1 MIAQNIII
9 WGVHLALKLNR
20 VENISQRVD
29 KAIRDI
35 PDFPIDGVV
44 FKDITPLMLDAQLSR
59 DISSAFEEHARS
71 LKPDAICAID
81 SRGFIF
87 GTGIAQALDIPLV
100 LIRKK
105 GKLPGETFSHSYDLE
120 YGSATLEI
128 HKSDLKPG
136 SKVLI
141 HDDLLATGGT
151 TAATAE
157 LIKQA
162 GSEVLGFS
170 FIVDLSFLNGKE
182 KILSYADK
190 VFSLVTY

>member
-1 MIAQNIII
+1 MEIT
-9 WGVHLALKLNR
+9 
-20 VENISQRVD
+20 QRV
-29 KAIRDI
+29 KEAIRDI

-59 DISSAFEEHARS
+59 DISASFADHARG

-87 GTGIAQALDIPLV
+87 GTGIAQALDIPLI

-105 GKLPGETFSHSYDLE
+105 GKLPGETIAYSYDLE

-128 HKSDLKPG
+128 HKNDLKPG
-136 SKVLI
+136 SRVLI

-157 LIKQA
+157 LIKQS
-162 GSEVLGFS
+162 GSEVIGFS
-170 FIVDLSFLNGKE
+170 FIVDLAFLNGKE
-182 KILSYADK
+182 KINKFSDNI
-190 VFSLVTY
+190 FSLVAY